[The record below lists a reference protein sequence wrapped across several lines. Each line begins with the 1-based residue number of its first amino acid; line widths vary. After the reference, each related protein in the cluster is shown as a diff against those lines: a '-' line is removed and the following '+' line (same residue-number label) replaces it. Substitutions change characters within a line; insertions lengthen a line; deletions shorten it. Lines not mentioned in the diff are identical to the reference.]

1 MSAATRIFLFM
12 KTKEQKTRDIERGT
26 RDLKTSK
33 TVLLVDFTGTPTGRL
48 NELRKVVR
56 GTGGVFR
63 VIKKRLLKLVFGKE
77 NIDFEP
83 KNFEG
88 QAGVV
93 FSPQEVY
100 ETSSLV
106 YKSVKGTDTF
116 KFLGGFDVS
125 EKKII
130 ESEVIIKLG
139 RLPGREVL
147 LGQLVGMIAA
157 PIKMFMSVLEQKS
170 KQMVETK

>member
-1 MSAATRIFLFM
+1 M
-12 KTKEQKTRDIERGT
+12 KTKEQKIRDIERGT
-26 RDLKTSK
+26 ADLKNSK
-33 TVLLVDFTGTPTGRL
+33 TVLVLDFTGTPVGRL
-48 NELRKVVR
+48 NDLRRAAR
-56 GTGGVFR
+56 GAGGVFR
-63 VIKKRLLKLVFGKE
+63 VVKKRLLKLVFGKE

-100 ETSSLV
+100 ETSSLI
-106 YKSVKGTDTF
+106 YKSVEGTDTF
-116 KFLGGFDVS
+116 KFLGGFDIGG
-125 EKKII
+125 KKFI
-130 ESEVIIKLG
+130 EGEEIVKLG

-157 PIKMFMSVLEQKS
+157 PLKMFMQALNEKAKRS
-170 KQMVETK
+170 